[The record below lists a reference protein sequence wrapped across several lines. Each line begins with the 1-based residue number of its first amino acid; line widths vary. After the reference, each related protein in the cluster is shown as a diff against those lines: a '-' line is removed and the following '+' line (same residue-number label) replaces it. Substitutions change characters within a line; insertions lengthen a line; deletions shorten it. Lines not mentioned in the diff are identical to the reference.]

1 MWSPA
6 FYDNQ
11 QDVHIANNDTSYLIP
26 GVPHVRGSKLRN
38 YTRLVHI
45 NNCGEF
51 GYKIK
56 VCKNERERMRMRV
69 YTNAAFVRA
78 CVYV

>member
-56 VCKNERERMRMRV
+56 VCKNMRERE
-69 YTNAAFVRA
+69 NA
-78 CVYV
+78 CVC